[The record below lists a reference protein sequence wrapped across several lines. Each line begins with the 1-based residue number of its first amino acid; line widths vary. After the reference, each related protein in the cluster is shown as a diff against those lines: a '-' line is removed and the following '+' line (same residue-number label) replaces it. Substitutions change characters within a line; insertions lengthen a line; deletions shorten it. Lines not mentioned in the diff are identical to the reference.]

1 MRLALRHRLVVLVVA
16 AMVPLFG
23 LSLANAL
30 LSERAAVRRATGELK
45 LAASLVA
52 THQSRTVDSA
62 HQLLEAVMNAPG
74 LANGSSADCPHYLAT
89 LKNRLPMYSN
99 LGFIGLDGYISCHSM
114 LNRPLAFVGDR
125 DYFQDTLRR
134 RKFTVGGYKVSRMDG
149 RSLITY
155 TMPVMNAEAKI
166 TALVF
171 VAVDLDQITREVAA
185 LPLPE
190 GSRLAIMDSAGIVLA
205 ASPPNRAFI
214 GKKAPTLL
222 LQDALKRQGGGM
234 QAGGGE
240 GLDAQGRQRLFA
252 FEPAR
257 HAGEATF
264 LVAVSAT
271 RDDVLAPA
279 RKQLQ
284 SELAA
289 LVLVALFG
297 GTLAWR
303 MGGRVIVAPTMGL
316 LEAARQVQA
325 GCFDARVAT
334 GALDDGSEFSS
345 IAAGF
350 NLMAESL
357 QQQRQALQAEL
368 ANSEAV
374 QEKLRDAQ
382 RVACIGYWQMDLATR
397 QLWCSDEVYA
407 LLGVERASFEASA
420 ASFAGLIHPGDRD
433 HFQAR
438 SEAAIQTAEPLD
450 IEFRILTPAGELRWM
465 RQTGRSHASSPE
477 QGAARRSGVL
487 QDITGQH
494 EAQEQLR
501 LLETCIARL
510 NDMVVITGP
519 MTASG
524 PKIVFVNDAFER
536 LSGYSRE
543 EVMGKTP
550 GFMRGPATQPSV
562 VKQLSVA
569 LRAGQPVRA
578 ELINYTKSGQ
588 AFWLE
593 IDIVP
598 VLDAKETITHFVA
611 VERDITQRKRAEQ
624 ALVDSEQRYA
634 ALFASAPVPMWVYDL
649 VSTRFL
655 TVNQAAQDSY
665 GYDAQEFLA
674 MTLFDIRPR
683 AEHARLRQQLGQG
696 MPGRRTAW
704 QHQRKDGSVFPVDV
718 VSQPIAYAGRAAR
731 FVVALDMS
739 AQLKAEEE
747 VRQHLFMLQRAA
759 DAAQAITWHQ
769 TLEGTMQEIA
779 DQARGVIGAH
789 QAMVSLSRG
798 QGQNQEAVH
807 ALSPCGAHAAS
818 LRATTPST
826 GAGLDTLVFET
837 GRALRL
843 TQAELQAHPRWQ
855 GSNAVAAGPCL
866 RGWLAVPLTGRQGQN
881 IGLLQL
887 SDKYEG
893 EFTRQDEYVAIELA
907 HLASAAIENTR
918 LLEEVSQLNAGLEQ
932 KVAERTAEL
941 ARQEALF
948 RALAEQAPQAVWTAS
963 PEGAATYYNRAWFE
977 LMGGQFKD
985 WDGYQWLSAVHPEDV
1000 ADIKARWAGA
1010 RASLLPYSGTRR
1022 FLAKDDCFHT
1032 MSYRASPVLDD
1043 QGGVAFWVGIDADI
1057 TELKATEAALRLS
1070 NQELEAFS
1078 YSVSHDLRAP
1088 LNTVDGFSRLL
1099 AKQLAGAADE
1109 KVVHYLSRIQAGVA
1123 QMGRLIEDLLSLS
1136 QLTRAQLRREPLD
1149 LTEKATGILA
1159 EWHAR
1164 QPERQVVVSVQ
1175 AGLRAEGDG
1184 RLLRVALENLLANAW
1199 KFTSQQ
1205 ARAEISV
1212 GQRLDAAGQPVF
1224 FVRDNGAGF
1233 DMAYADKLF
1242 TPFQR
1247 LHAAAEFPGTGIGLA
1262 IVSRVIERHG
1272 GRLWAESAPGCGATF
1287 FFTLPRLRQ
1296 LA

>member
-1 MRLALRHRLVVLVVA
+1 MLVVA

-23 LSLANAL
+23 LSLVNAL
-30 LSERAAVRRATGELK
+30 LNERAAVRRATGELK
-45 LAASLVA
+45 LTASLVA
-52 THQSRTVDSA
+52 THQGRTVDSA
-62 HQLLEAVMNAPG
+62 HQLLEAIMNAPG

-89 LKNRLPMYSN
+89 LKSRLPMYSN
-99 LGFIGLDGYISCHSM
+99 LGFIGLDGYVSCHSM
-114 LNRPLAFVGDR
+114 NRRASAFVGDR
-125 DYFQDTLRR
+125 DYFQDTLKR

-149 RSLITY
+149 RSVITY
-155 TMPVMNAEAKI
+155 SMPVMSAEGKV

-171 VAVDLDQITREVAA
+171 AAVDLEQISQDVAA
-185 LPLPE
+185 FPLPE
-190 GSRLAIMDSAGIVLA
+190 GGRVVVMDRTGTVLA
-205 ASPPNRAFI
+205 TSPLNEAFI
-214 GKKAPTLL
+214 GKHAPTRL
-222 LQDALKRQGGGM
+222 LQDVVKLQEDGVG
-234 QAGGGE
+234 AGGGE
-240 GLDAQGRQRLFA
+240 GLDAKERLRLFA

-257 HAGEATF
+257 HGGEATF
-264 LVAVSAT
+264 LVAVSAN
-271 RDDVLAPA
+271 RDGVLALA
-279 RKQLQ
+279 RQQLQ
-284 SELAA
+284 FELAA

-297 GTLAWR
+297 GWLAWK
-303 MGGRVIVAPTMGL
+303 MGGRVIVAPAMEL

-325 GCFDARVAT
+325 GRLDVRIAVRSP
-334 GALDDGSEFSS
+334 DDGNEFSS

-368 ANSEAV
+368 ARSEAV

-382 RVACIGYWQMDLATR
+382 RVACIGYWQMDLASR

-407 LLGVERASFEASA
+407 LLGVERAGFDGSA
-420 ASFAGLIHPGDRD
+420 ASFVGLIHPDDREN
-433 HFQAR
+433 FESR
-438 SEAAIQTAEPLD
+438 SAAAIQAAEPLD
-450 IEFRILTPAGELRWM
+450 IEFRLITPAGELRWL
-465 RQTGRSHASSPE
+465 RQTGRSHAGGPG
-477 QGAARRSGVL
+477 QPTARRSGVL
-487 QDITGQH
+487 QDITAPH
-494 EAQEQLR
+494 EAQEHLR

-519 MTASG
+519 ISASG
-524 PKIVFVNDAFER
+524 PRIVFVNDAFER

-550 GFMRGPATQPSV
+550 GFMRGPATQSETI
-562 VKQLSVA
+562 KKMGLA

-598 VLDAKETITHFVA
+598 VFGAQEAITHWVA

-624 ALVDSEQRYA
+624 ALVDGEQRYA

-649 VSTRFL
+649 VSARFL
-655 TVNQAAQDSY
+655 NVNQATQDCY
-665 GYDAQEFLA
+665 GYGREEFLE

-683 AEHARLRQQLGQG
+683 GEHVRLRQQLDQG
-696 MPGRRTAW
+696 MPGQRTAW
-704 QHQRKDGSVFPVDV
+704 RHQRKDGSVFPVDV

-739 AQLKAEEE
+739 AQVKAEEE
-747 VRQHLFMLQRAA
+747 VQQHLFMLQRAA
-759 DAAQAITWHQ
+759 DAAQAIIWHQ

-789 QAMVSLSRG
+789 QALVTLSRG
-798 QGQNQEAVH
+798 PGQEAVH
-807 ALSPCGAHAAS
+807 ALSPSGSDAGGLCT
-818 LRATTPST
+818 TTPST
-826 GAGLDTLVFET
+826 GASLESLVFET

-855 GSNAVAAGPCL
+855 GSGAGAAGPSL
-866 RGWLAVPLTGRQGQN
+866 RGWLAVPLTGRHGQN

-977 LMGGQFKD
+977 LMGGEFKD
-985 WDGYQWLSAVHPEDV
+985 WSGYQWLDAVHPQDV
-1000 ADIKARWAGA
+1000 ADIKASWVNA
-1010 RASLLPYSGTRR
+1010 RASLAPYSGTRR
-1022 FLAKDDCFHT
+1022 LLARDDCFHT
-1032 MSYRASPVLDD
+1032 MAYRTSPVLDD
-1043 QGGVAFWVGIDADI
+1043 QGRVAFWVGIDADI
-1057 TELKATEAALRLS
+1057 TEIKATEAALRLS

-1099 AKQLAGAADE
+1099 AKRLAGAADE

-1149 LTEKATGILA
+1149 LTEKAASILA

-1164 QPERQVVVSVQ
+1164 QPERQVGVSVQ

-1184 RLLRVALENLLANAW
+1184 RLVRVALENLLANAW

-1205 ARAEISV
+1205 ASAEISV
-1212 GQRLDAAGQPVF
+1212 GQRLDADGQPVF

-1242 TPFQR
+1242 APFQR
-1247 LHAAAEFPGTGIGLA
+1247 LHAASEFPGSGIGLA
-1262 IVSRVIERHG
+1262 IVSRVIERHS